1 MAAERSKTPRKGDTT
16 VRSLLAFGPMTPGLM
31 RGTIA
36 NGGAPTR
43 GRELRARGQRT
54 LARILDAGA
63 VVFADRGYHAAR
75 VDDIVKAAE
84 VSHGTFYLYFSSKQ
98 DLFRAIAEGIA
109 AEMVALAKQL
119 PPLGRDDGQDFRD
132 WLDRFHALYGQHGR
146 FLKTWTE
153 AEITESD
160 LGRTARD
167 LVTEFSRQLATRV
180 RAADSEDAGLDPRLD
195 PGAAAFILVSMIE
208 RTTYYVQSRQLH
220 VEPVEML
227 DVLAAVTEAA

>member
-1 MAAERSKTPRKGDTT
+1 
-16 VRSLLAFGPMTPGLM
+16 M
-31 RGTIA
+31 RGTAA
-36 NGGAPTR
+36 NGGTPTR

-109 AEMVALAKQL
+109 AEMVTLAKQL
-119 PPLGRDDGQDFRD
+119 PSLGRDDEQDFRD
-132 WLDRFHALYGQHGR
+132 WLDRFHSLYEQHGR

-153 AEITESD
+153 AEITDSD

-180 RAADSEDAGLDPRLD
+180 RAVDPSPETGLD
-195 PGAAAFILVSMIE
+195 PGAAAFALVSMIE

-220 VEPVEML
+220 VEPTEML
-227 DVLAAVTEAA
+227 DVLAAVTQTAVHGAREPAR